1 MLSRSN
7 SISLVVAAMLLDVS
21 RFNKQVTGLPMP
33 DQPKTLGV
41 RRARWAET
49 AMLEEVQEFMD
60 ATAEGNVPDAADAL
74 VDLVYFALGR
84 LAEMGVP
91 AKAVFDDVQ
100 RANMEK
106 QQGTLS
112 KRPGSLG
119 HDAVKP
125 ANWKAPNHEWLVGLD
140 LEMVESLQRRAE
152 LWDQLSPIF
161 QQIQDLRIAKG
172 GDYNNVP
179 GGRDAYFPFGHASY
193 VHMLQTKVLRLQSLA
208 RHIDEG
214 RAPKFEGMLDSVRDL
229 ANYAAFYG
237 EALIDGRLSMASS
250 TAAPLSLAGP
260 SGSDAS

>member
-1 MLSRSN
+1 MN
-7 SISLVVAAMLLDVS
+7 QTVSLVVASMLLDVS
-21 RFNKQVTGLPMP
+21 RFNRQVTGLPIP
-33 DQPKTLGV
+33 NEPKTLGV
-41 RRARWAET
+41 RRARWAEA
-49 AMLEEVQEFMD
+49 AMQEEVEEFMV
-60 ATAEGNVPDAADAL
+60 ATAEGNVAEAADAL

-91 AKAVFDDVQ
+91 ALAVFDEVQ
-100 RANMEK
+100 RANMDK
-106 QQGTLS
+106 VQGTLS

-125 ANWKAPNHEWLVGLD
+125 AGWRGPDHSWLVGLD
-140 LEMVESLQRRAE
+140 LEAVESAQQRAM
-152 LWDQLSPIF
+152 LWDGLSPLF

-237 EALIDGRLSMASS
+237 EALIDGRLSMTSS

-260 SGSDAS
+260 SGSDTP